1 MMTSCENSSSWER
14 YVVDKSFNSSHKNVW
29 SCFLRCEA
37 PMWPLTSKT
46 KDYLC
51 SCFFVR
57 RGLLSQSA
65 SFEYLEE
72 WELNIAQSHDPS
84 VPVGENLRLCSC
96 GHYCAL
102 ICWLE
107 ALKDYRCIQVELLF
121 AYLATVK
128 MLEAGVKS
136 NEASGNLSLK
146 TY

>member
-1 MMTSCENSSSWER
+1 M
-14 YVVDKSFNSSHKNVW
+14 
-29 SCFLRCEA
+29 
-37 PMWPLTSKT
+37 
-46 KDYLC
+46 
-51 SCFFVR
+51 
-57 RGLLSQSA
+57 
-65 SFEYLEE
+65 
-72 WELNIAQSHDPS
+72 
-84 VPVGENLRLCSC
+84 RLCSC

-146 TY
+146 TYLYIKDSTFLFKESSISN